1 MLSSFCLCGGKNE
14 SQLIQELCLYV
25 LPGYQHLKRTDLICS
40 TLAASHAFLSWIPL
54 CYIFE
59 STLMQTFLKIF
70 PVPSYRNLILQ
81 CWTEVAALNLRDS
94 YNGQYVY
101 MYNIFIVQATELDY
115 GKQKLNE
122 TITKLSGGAAV
133 IWMYFSFPGFNFSS
147 LSKYSFVS
155 SLKCA
160 SGWAETKT
168 KLKEK
173 KLKVE
178 DGLNSTKAV
187 VEEGIVVGGG
197 YTLLRL
203 AAKVNKLSV
212 KLMCSYKRHVR
223 YFILIMVDRGP
234 QVFEQCPKAE
244 SIFLEHTL
252 KHEHAL

>member
-101 MYNIFIVQATELDY
+101 MYNIFIVQPRTGL
-115 GKQKLNE
+115 GKQ
-122 TITKLSGGAAV
+122 TKQKQSPNLSCEAALSG
-133 IWMYFSFPGFNFSS
+133 
-147 LSKYSFVS
+147 
-155 SLKCA
+155 C
-160 SGWAETKT
+160 WAETKT

-178 DGLNSTKAV
+178 DGLNSTK
-187 VEEGIVVGGG
+187 VEMSGFYESAYGEGGIA
-197 YTLLRL
+197 YTQLEARM
-203 AAKVNKLSV
+203 ALSQNISV
-212 KLMCSYKRHVR
+212 PWITCR
-223 YFILIMVDRGP
+223 I
-234 QVFEQCPKAE
+234 
-244 SIFLEHTL
+244 
-252 KHEHAL
+252 KH